1 MGTLPEPLSSCEPQ
15 YTLSVAR
22 GSDVSAGAVA
32 IPGAHSISS
41 PAAADTISSNGAL
54 DATWTRSAAAQ
65 EAWIDTKNWTT
76 GSQLDSGSG
85 KVPKGHNQANGSQRV
100 GVTRR
105 NSSNPSGLAAGSV
118 LHAAVRVTVEPVV
131 VQ

>member
-1 MGTLPEPLSSCEPQ
+1 MTERGFASGQ

-22 GSDVSAGAVA
+22 GSDIAAGAVDM
-32 IPGAHSISS
+32 PEAHSISS

-54 DATWTRSAAAQ
+54 DVTWTRSAAAQ

-85 KVPKGHNQANGSQRV
+85 KVPKGHNQTNSSQRV

-105 NSSNPSGLAAGSV
+105 NSSNPTGLAAGSV